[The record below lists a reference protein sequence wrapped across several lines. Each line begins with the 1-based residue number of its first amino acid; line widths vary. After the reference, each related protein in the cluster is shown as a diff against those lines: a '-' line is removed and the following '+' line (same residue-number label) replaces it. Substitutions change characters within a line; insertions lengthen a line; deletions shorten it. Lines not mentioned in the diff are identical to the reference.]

1 MIFTIWTVIIDLL
14 FVFLTYRTL
23 RFKKHLLSLNQ
34 LPEKYKL
41 TPFEKSLADTGML
54 WPKISI
60 VIPACNEG
68 ETIQAAMLSLLMVDY
83 PNLEIVVV
91 NDRSNDK
98 TRQIID
104 QLSLVDDRIRP
115 VHVNYLPPGWLGKV
129 NALERGMAMTT
140 AEWVLFTDA
149 DVHFSEQSLKSAMAF
164 CLKDQTDFLTLIP
177 DVKTKSSLLHVVIC
191 QLFHQATL
199 FFNPIKMNEPTHPA
213 CYGQGA
219 FMLMRKSSYLKSERL
234 EWLKMEVIDDTGLAL
249 MMRRAGARMAA
260 LAGKEQ
266 IQLEWYPSFKSF
278 ARGIEKN
285 AFAFSQY
292 SIRLLLGSFAAVLL
306 IFFGFAIAP
315 FLAGGTTLPIVTG
328 IVMSVYLFA
337 MNRQLNQILKI
348 HWWTVFA
355 FPFTFVFVPVL
366 FLRAAL
372 FTIARG
378 GVNWRGTFYDVSSL
392 KANQKMK
399 LANLVF
405 KGPIPVPAATV
416 EKVDP
421 LEAEMRVG

>member
-1 MIFTIWTVIIDLL
+1 MIFGVWTVVVDLL
-14 FVFLTYRTL
+14 FIFLTYRTV
-23 RFKKHLLSLNQ
+23 RFKRNLLALSQ

-41 TPFEKSLADTGML
+41 TEFEKSVADTGSL

-68 ETIQAAMLSLLMVDY
+68 ETIHSAMLSLLMVDY
-83 PNLEIVVV
+83 PSLEIVVV

-129 NALERGMAMTT
+129 NALERGMSMTT

-149 DVHFSEQSLKSAMAF
+149 DVHFAVDSLKNAMAF
-164 CLKDQTDFLTLIP
+164 CLKDQSDFCTLIP
-177 DVKTKSSLLHVVIC
+177 DVKTKSPLLHVVIC
-191 QLFHQATL
+191 QLFHQATW
-199 FFNPIKMNEPTHPA
+199 FFNPSKVNDPGYPA

-219 FMLMRKSSYLKSERL
+219 FMLMRKSTYLKSERL

-249 MMRRAGARMAA
+249 LMRRAGARMAA
-260 LAGKEQ
+260 LAGKGQ
-266 IQLEWYPSFKSF
+266 IELEWYPSFKGF
-278 ARGIEKN
+278 VRGIEKN

-292 SIRLLLGSFAAVLL
+292 SVKLMLLSFVSLIL
-306 IFFGFAIAP
+306 IFFGFTVAP
-315 FLAGGTTLPIVTG
+315 ILAGGAILPIVTT
-328 IVMSVYLFA
+328 IVLATYLLA
-337 MNRQLNQILKI
+337 MNRQLNKILTI
-348 HWWTVFA
+348 HVWTVLA
-355 FPFTFVFVPVL
+355 FPFTFIFVPLL
-366 FLRAAL
+366 FLRASL
-372 FTIARG
+372 FTLARG
-378 GVNWRGTFYDVSSL
+378 GVNWRGTFYDIQSL

-405 KGPIPVPAATV
+405 KAPAPNPPVANGASA
-416 EKVDP
+416 
-421 LEAEMRVG
+421 EAEMRVG